1 MHVWIGLYHACVDR
15 ACVSVFIISRSG
27 LGCWKSD
34 ILGGFSWVLVCVFF
48 LLCFLFLFIVL
59 HFIMVGFSVLV
70 AWD

>member
-15 ACVSVFIISRSG
+15 ACVSVFIISVWLRLLEVG
-27 LGCWKSD
+27 HFGW
-34 ILGGFSWVLVCVFF
+34 ILMGFSVCGF